1 MNIKRLIAR
10 EGLVLVGI
18 VAAGAFLTFLGSCL
32 ENSIAHK
39 YKIPYEDVVWDDDL
53 EKIKANIS
61 KMDAIGVSA
70 NEIDKYLLS
79 EGLTLKEANKLC
91 LRPKRDYYKEE
102 IQGKQPQVDLSSYSD
117 EELMKIVGFSQKEQE
132 ALKELRVIREKYPEY
147 KDLDDVTLVSKLG
160 QRFPQYQSVSQVITS
175 ITHPAIVRKK
185 TNISTKIIASIT
197 PKMGSLGV
205 FILIL
210 GYPLY
215 LLFRF
220 ILWAKRTLKAG
231 A

>member
-10 EGLVLVGI
+10 EGLILVGI
-18 VAAGAFLTFLGSCL
+18 VATGALLTFLGSCL
-32 ENSIAHK
+32 ESSISHK
-39 YKIPYEDVVWDDDL
+39 SKIPYGDVVWDNDL
-53 EKIKANIS
+53 EKMKANIS

-79 EGLTLKEANKLC
+79 EGLTLEEANKLN

-102 IQGKQPQVDLSSYSD
+102 IQSKQPQVDLSSYSD
-117 EELMKIVGFSQKEQE
+117 EKLMKIVGFSQQEQN

-147 KDLDDVTLVSKLG
+147 KDLDDVTLLSKLG
-160 QRFPQYQSVSQVITS
+160 RRFPQYQSVSQAITS

-185 TNISTKIIASIT
+185 TSISTKIIKSIT
-197 PKMGSLGV
+197 PKVSSLGI

-215 LLFRF
+215 LLLRF
-220 ILWAKRTLKAG
+220 ILWSTKTLKG
-231 A
+231 K